1 MFFDFIQ
8 GDALLLM
15 RGTNVTGGW
24 VQRYNVSTGEVG
36 RKCDCC
42 GVEVLACVFVFRAV
56 ETAGMAKKYR
66 TNQGWLQSSKLQNLN
81 VKMISGEM
89 NGTEM
94 KWSVGGAKR
103 NR

>member
-1 MFFDFIQ
+1 
-8 GDALLLM
+8 
-15 RGTNVTGGW
+15 
-24 VQRYNVSTGEVG
+24 
-36 RKCDCC
+36 
-42 GVEVLACVFVFRAV
+42 
-56 ETAGMAKKYR
+56 MAKKYR

>member
-1 MFFDFIQ
+1 MFLRAKCVGCDVAEWWRFWRVFLFS
-8 GDALLLM
+8 G
-15 RGTNVTGGW
+15 RGN
-24 VQRYNVSTGEVG
+24 G
-36 RKCDCC
+36 RD
-42 GVEVLACVFVFRAV
+42 G
-56 ETAGMAKKYR
+56 KKYR

>member
-1 MFFDFIQ
+1 MFLRAKCVGCDVAEWWRFWRVFLFSGQ
-8 GDALLLM
+8 GK
-15 RGTNVTGGW
+15 RQGW
-24 VQRYNVSTGEVG
+24 Q
-36 RKCDCC
+36 
-42 GVEVLACVFVFRAV
+42 
-56 ETAGMAKKYR
+56 KYR

>member
-1 MFFDFIQ
+1 MFPVGGFS
-8 GDALLLM
+8 
-15 RGTNVTGGW
+15 GTMFLRARWVGSGTG
-24 VQRYNVSTGEVG
+24 
-36 RKCDCC
+36 C
-42 GVEVLACVFVFRAV
+42 GVEVLACVFVFREG
-56 ETAGMAKKYR
+56 ETAGLVKKYR